1 MTMTDHGTPTDTP
14 PGSASSSVA
23 PPAKRRKHLIDPN
36 APRPV
41 RDVAREQR
49 SLSRVQR
56 WVMSTLAVSTILH
69 MSLALIVL
77 TLLYEDA
84 PLSSQIGLNV
94 IAGAFGVLAVAA
106 GLGIHGKR
114 IVSPWL
120 LLGVIPG
127 IIGIWLTLG

>member
-1 MTMTDHGTPTDTP
+1 MTGTHTGSD
-14 PGSASSSVA
+14 SASISPVA
-23 PPAKRRKHLIDPN
+23 PAPKRRKHLIDPN
-36 APRPV
+36 APQPV

-69 MSLALIVL
+69 MSLALIIFAML
-77 TLLYEDA
+77 NDDA

-94 IAGAFGVLAVAA
+94 IAGAFGVIAVAA

-114 IVSPWL
+114 ILSPWL

-127 IIGIWLTLG
+127 IVGIWLTLG